1 LVITPRLTDGPDPLV
16 ALAASLQSRK
26 VILLGPRPGLI
37 REGEVLSMVDLT
49 CELDEVAAALDAE
62 GGAVLARC
70 RAVIDG
76 AAHPITV
83 AISAPLGLLRELFTV
98 RGSGTL
104 IRRGARVVRHD
115 GLTGVDAD
123 RFVGLLEA
131 SFAGALRPGFLER
144 AVEHAYVAGDYLGIA
159 VLTREHP
166 APYLSKFAVEARARG
181 DGVGRD
187 LWRALCRDHAA
198 FFWRSRADNPIT
210 PWYVQQCDG
219 MARTSS
225 WHVFWRGLSGDDI
238 PAAIEAALAAP
249 VDLAPA

>member
-1 LVITPRLTDGPDPLV
+1 FALIEVDDAIGDLDREAIALDLHFLAQLGLTPVVALASQAAADTLADALAPEAGAAVVAPADVHRVVHAGGIALVITPRLTDGPDPLV

-83 AISAPLGLLRELFTV
+83 AISSPLGLLRELFTV

-123 RFVGLLEA
+123 RFVGLL
-131 SFAGALRPGFLER
+131 
-144 AVEHAYVAGDYLGIA
+144 
-159 VLTREHP
+159 
-166 APYLSKFAVEARARG
+166 
-181 DGVGRD
+181 
-187 LWRALCRDHAA
+187 
-198 FFWRSRADNPIT
+198 
-210 PWYVQQCDG
+210 
-219 MARTSS
+219 
-225 WHVFWRGLSGDDI
+225 
-238 PAAIEAALAAP
+238 
-249 VDLAPA
+249 